1 LLKADGKSSGKK
13 SEAGELSSGTTSF
26 GVGAM
31 TDQHRTDAAGRMRS
45 GKRSVDQAL
54 SDVRKGLSGLK
65 FGQIVLMVNGGVVSQ
80 IERIE
85 RVRIMPVARERQ

>member
-1 LLKADGKSSGKK
+1 MT
-13 SEAGELSSGTTSF
+13 GE
-26 GVGAM
+26 
-31 TDQHRTDAAGRMRS
+31 HRTDAAVRRRS

-54 SDVRKGLSGLK
+54 IDVRKALFGLK

-85 RVRIMPVARERQ
+85 RVRITIS